1 MVSWRDG
8 RLLHAGTGGAASF
21 SFSCRLGV
29 PSIQAAE
36 AEIMDPIGYIC
47 LLALFIFL
55 SAGALIA
62 LCACMLSSQIS
73 RELDE

>member
-1 MVSWRDG
+1 MTMNNAAPCGNRWSG
-8 RLLHAGTGGAASF
+8 FILLLMPPGCT
-21 SFSCRLGV
+21 LL
-29 PSIQAAE
+29 IQAAE
-36 AEIMDPIGYIC
+36 AEIMDTIGYIC
-47 LLALFIFL
+47 LLALFIGL